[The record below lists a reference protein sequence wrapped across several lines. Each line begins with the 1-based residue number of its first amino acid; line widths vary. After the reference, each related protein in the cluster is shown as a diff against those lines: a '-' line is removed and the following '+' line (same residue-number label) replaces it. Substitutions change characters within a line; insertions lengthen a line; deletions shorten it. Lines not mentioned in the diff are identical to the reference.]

1 MKEHNLNDWIDQY
14 LLGTIDP
21 EHKAQLEQLMARDA
35 VVAERV
41 RDSQVAFEAIRLVR
55 NRHLREKMREWD
67 LDPPHQQGLILSRA
81 GRIGI
86 FLVGLLVCIYLAGQ
100 YFHPSCLAQRNFID
114 VNSMVTESSPGAGE
128 MSSWK
133 GAEVAFKQGDF
144 GKAILM
150 YTSLAESPL
159 SDQQYTARWNLLMA
173 QLAVEGPNADWLTSL
188 DAFVHHAP
196 EPLASGGRRLS
207 EMLRNPLYRWVYA
220 SGASGISQIKPRLI

>member
-21 EHKAQLEQLMARDA
+21 EHKAQLEQLMAKDA

-41 RDSQVAFEAIRLVR
+41 RDSQVAFDAIRLVR

-67 LDPPHQQGLILSRA
+67 LDQPHQQGLISSRA

-100 YFHPSCLAQRNFID
+100 YFHPLCLAQRNFID
-114 VNSMVTESSPGAGE
+114 VNSMVTEARPGADE
-128 MSSWK
+128 MSTWK
-133 GAEVAFKQGDF
+133 AAEVAFNQKDF
-144 GKAILM
+144 EKAILI
-150 YTSLAESPL
+150 YSSLAESPL

-173 QLAVEGPNADWLTSL
+173 HLAVEGPGAGWLAGL
-188 DAFVHHAP
+188 EAFVHHAP

-207 EMLRNPLYRWVYA
+207 EILHNPIYRWVYA
-220 SGASGISQIKPRLI
+220 SGSSGISQIKPRLI